1 MSEDQNGVATQLEVA
16 TKNAI
21 QNSVVCDVCG
31 KEGAKVR
38 RVPMSYGKG
47 EALLVIENVPVVICP
62 TCRDRHFTEA
72 TLQKIDQIKANRV
85 ALSAARPVFV
95 ATFV

>member
-1 MSEDQNGVATQLEVA
+1 MSEDQNAVATQTVIA
-16 TKNAI
+16 T
-21 QNSVVCDVCG
+21 QNVVVCDVCG

-72 TLQKIDQIKANRV
+72 TLQKIDQIKADRV

-95 ATFV
+95 ATFA